1 MTPPPT
7 MQAPEPPT
15 SKVKSKAPMAQRM
28 FGDTLKNGKNM
39 QLAKVKQKIESDI
52 AIKPKEV
59 TKTSV
64 TKVIPA
70 PTQSKPAQII
80 PKANPVSYLRRERTF
95 DMTLM
100 QTENKEKFR
109 PKFSPQFQRKM
120 NMSEHQN
127 HHQQQRQQPI
137 VEQRQMTTQE
147 RYRASVGSRVNN
159 NTNAGFQSELQ
170 SATKLKRST
179 AITASDNKSKV
190 LEKKPLKKMSSMPIP
205 TEPSPPPPLQNMN
218 IKVMQKQ
225 PVEKKKSDNSAISN
239 PTMSAN
245 SSFKFSKPVLNKE
258 PEIIQFHRHGEEIEL
273 PVTREQISSPKDD
286 VHCNMNN
293 FYFGMNEA
301 SVDTDEEDD
310 NDDNQNDVEAAQM
323 DAINKFAENI
333 FKMSSVGSSNMP
345 QSQGK
350 NNNFIG
356 CCSEN
361 NMRQMY

>member
-28 FGDTLKNGKNM
+28 FGDTLKNGKNL

-80 PKANPVSYLRRERTF
+80 PKVNPTSYLRRERTF

-120 NMSEHQN
+120 NGNEPLL
-127 HHQQQRQQPI
+127 RPV

-147 RYRASVGSRVNN
+147 RYRASVGMRPNN
-159 NTNAGFQSELQ
+159 NNGFQSELQ

-179 AITASDNKSKV
+179 AITASDKTKIM
-190 LEKKPLKKMSSMPIP
+190 EKKPLKKMPTMPLP
-205 TEPSPPPPLQNMN
+205 SEPSPPSPPQMKFHANL
-218 IKVMQKQ
+218 QKQ
-225 PVEKKKSDNSAISN
+225 PIEKKKSDNSAISN

-245 SSFKFSKPVLNKE
+245 SSFKFSKPVSKE

-273 PVTREQISSPKDD
+273 PVTRHEQILTPKDD
-286 VHCNMNN
+286 VHGNMNN

-301 SVDTDEEDD
+301 SVDTDEDD
-310 NDDNQNDVEAAQM
+310 DLDNNSDHRNDVEAAQM

-333 FKMSSVGSSNMP
+333 FKMSSGGSSHMP
-345 QSQGK
+345 QSQGEFD
-350 NNNFIG
+350 NI
-356 CCSEN
+356 S
-361 NMRQMY
+361 